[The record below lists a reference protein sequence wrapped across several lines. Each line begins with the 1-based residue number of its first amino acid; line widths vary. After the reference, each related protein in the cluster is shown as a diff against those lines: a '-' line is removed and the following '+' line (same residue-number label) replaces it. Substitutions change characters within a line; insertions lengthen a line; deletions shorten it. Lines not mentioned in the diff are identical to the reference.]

1 MWRMELREHVEV
13 EGFSLDL
20 VYNIGLVRVE
30 DSSHFMLG
38 PHLLCVGGHFIL
50 WSESQ
55 EEGR

>member
-1 MWRMELREHVEV
+1 MELREHVEV